1 MNQVILIGNVG
12 NAPEIKAIGNTGKV
26 ANFSVATTKRWAEKD
41 GTKKEKTDWHKVVA
55 WGSLA
60 TLVEKHVG
68 RGKQVAVTGEISYR
82 KWEDE
87 SGVTHDVTEIVAD
100 SIELLGGKKENA

>member
-12 NAPEIKAIGNTGKV
+12 NAPEIKAIGNNNKV
-26 ANFSVATTKRWAEKD
+26 ANFSVATTERWTEKD
-41 GTKKEKTDWHKVVA
+41 GSKKEKTDWHKVVA

-60 TLVEKHVG
+60 TLAEKYIT
-68 RGKQVAVTGEISYR
+68 RGKQVAVAGKISYR

-100 SIELLGGKKENA
+100 SIELLGGKKDA